1 VPLEQQE
8 ITKEIVAVLQFVLDE
23 LILFRQ
29 QRARGA
35 FIAARDIGPTEEMT
49 KRWYLMV
56 PGQVLQHAVQKSDA
70 DDNGDLGEWWGM
82 GA

>member
-1 VPLEQQE
+1 VSLEQQE
-8 ITKEIVAVLQFVLDE
+8 VTQEIITVLQFLLDE

-35 FIAARDIGPTEEMT
+35 FLAARDIRPTEEMSQGGC
-49 KRWYLMV
+49 LLV
-56 PGQVLQHAVQKSDA
+56 PGQVLQHAAQKSDA
-70 DDNGDLGEWWGM
+70 EGHGDFGQGRSM